1 MTDDFAAATPR
12 PMNPSARDR
21 VVKICWPIVGGNGQ
35 EAVFALDAIR
45 LAEAAYRDGY
55 VAAVNAYHAE
65 PSDEDVERAAIGAA
79 TAHYGSFVWERAP
92 QEVQERWRNIARA
105 AIAALRAKP

>member
-1 MTDDFAAATPR
+1 MTEGCRGDCKGHPLNCYDHPHDC
-12 PMNPSARDR
+12 PCS
-21 VVKICWPIVGGNGQ
+21 
-35 EAVFALDAIR
+35 
-45 LAEAAYRDGY
+45 
-55 VAAVNAYHAE
+55 AE